1 LSRPIFYLPITSPD
15 VLASLTV
22 KLQAWPLPRPA
33 PALALLW
40 S

>member
-22 KLQAWPLPRPA
+22 KL
-33 PALALLW
+33 
-40 S
+40 